1 MFHSYHNSIV
11 GTKHDIC
18 EDYSKRAEFEDCI
31 MTVIADGVGSAELSD
46 IGSKTITE
54 AVIDYFSSGYNASL
68 SEYEAVVLLK
78 NAYSSAYNVIIDT
91 ANKENKDKYCY
102 DSTLSVVIITSK
114 YVIWGHCGDGAI
126 FKINTSGFMTK
137 ITCEQTGDFSGEVYA
152 FLSGE
157 KYWSFGITPL
167 SNSYAFL
174 MSTDGILEFLKLVL
188 ADPSDKFIFNVIQQI
203 QKREFENSICDDLI
217 KQILS
222 LKTIADVTH
231 DDKTLAI
238 IVDDQLSLK
247 PSKDSPNPIVYS
259 GINNY
264 FINYEDEDYK
274 TNVSDVVDIDVH
286 NFAIKENNSRMVTN
300 VPISSEIRLMQVIY
314 PLRDVEL
321 VLDPSDGT
329 KKAIQLAHYIITRTL
344 FNHKMLCKALSDS
357 EVYESNDNYEYYPLD
372 TCEIRQNTLKNNF
385 MIEELND
392 FNELSINLFLFR
404 DYFLFDFVFPS
415 DNNLSIDFQMWSY
428 SYSLANAL
436 LKTMRSVKRN
446 ISSIPKPIAD
456 FCISLRNNL
465 DDDNTNQE

>member
-1 MFHSYHNSIV
+1 MIKLLFRLYDPTDGEILVNGINIKEYTIELGALEKNNALRVLKKYIEKDELLSKIIRSYNL
-11 GTKHDIC
+11 K
-18 EDYSKRAEFEDCI
+18 DY
-31 MTVIADGVGSAELSD
+31 
-46 IGSKTITE
+46 
-54 AVIDYFSSGYNASL
+54 YFIPTG
-68 SEYEAVVLLK
+68 K
-78 NAYSSAYNVIIDT
+78 I
-91 ANKENKDKYCY
+91 
-102 DSTLSVVIITSK
+102 
-114 YVIWGHCGDGAI
+114 
-126 FKINTSGFMTK
+126 KINVNT
-137 ITCEQTGDFSGEVYA
+137 
-152 FLSGE
+152 LSGE
-157 KYWSFGITPL
+157 IISVDVSTNEL
-167 SNSYAFL
+167 VFL
-174 MSTDGILEFLKLVL
+174 GRKEN
-188 ADPSDKFIFNVIQQI
+188 DKFII
-203 QKREFENSICDDLI
+203 
-217 KQILS
+217 
-222 LKTIADVTH
+222 
-231 DDKTLAI
+231 
-238 IVDDQLSLK
+238 
-247 PSKDSPNPIVYS
+247 
-259 GINNY
+259 
-264 FINYEDEDYK
+264 EDEDYK